1 MHLPVIF
8 LHTKI
13 IQINQNLTV
22 VVGESLKITPGVDYS
37 LFPANAI
44 GEITYTASNNKIKV
58 DKYTGEVTGLF
69 VGTSEV
75 TATISGIKYDNNT
88 KDLAITNE
96 NSIASESSI
105 NNINEVEEILNNTK
119 ENILQNP
126 L

>member
-1 MHLPVIF
+1 M
-8 LHTKI
+8 
-13 IQINQNLTV
+13 
-22 VVGESLKITPGVDYS
+22 KITPGVDYS

-88 KDLAITNE
+88 NTFIDTTYTLTFNVSVEGNGQE
-96 NSIASESSI
+96 N
-105 NNINEVEEILNNTK
+105 VLNFLTK
-119 ENILQNP
+119 
-126 L
+126 